1 MIIDT
6 PPILA
11 VTEAGIIGSHA
22 GTSLI
27 VARFGVNSV
36 KELEATKRRF
46 DLNGIPLK
54 GVIFN
59 AVERKASNYGSYGN
73 YHYSYEQGSQS

>member
-1 MIIDT
+1 M
-6 PPILA
+6 
-11 VTEAGIIGSHA
+11 
-22 GTSLI
+22 
-27 VARFGVNSV
+27 NSV

-73 YHYSYEQGSQS
+73 YHYSYEQNAKS